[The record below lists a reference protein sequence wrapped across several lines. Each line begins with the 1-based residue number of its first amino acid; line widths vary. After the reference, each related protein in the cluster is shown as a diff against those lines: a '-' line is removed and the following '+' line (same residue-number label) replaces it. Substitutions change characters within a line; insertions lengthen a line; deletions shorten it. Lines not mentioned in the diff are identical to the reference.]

1 MGISSCGQGTAAPDH
16 LSPHAV
22 NGRSPLRKTI
32 PPCIFALLT
41 PFLPTLEG
49 NLDLAELR
57 IIFRGR
63 GVEPG
68 WPARLE
74 EAQRQT
80 AYSIGG
86 RAVSRIRYGDE
97 GKDWGAAR
105 SPCHDCA
112 AIKGELHVPG
122 CDMERCPECRGQAIS
137 CGCPHEELA

>member
-1 MGISSCGQGTAAPDH
+1 MPAGYRSAGSSLAVRRERTFTVAQDGPSVH
-16 LSPHAV
+16 PRPPHTV
-22 NGRSPLRKTI
+22 
-32 PPCIFALLT
+32 PPPPSKET
-41 PFLPTLEG
+41 S
-49 NLDLAELR
+49 NLAELR

-63 GVEPG
+63 GVHPD
-68 WPARLE
+68 WHARLE

-80 AYSIGG
+80 TYSIGG

-97 GKDWGAAR
+97 GRDWGAAR

-137 CGCPHEELA
+137 CGCPHDELA